1 MIIYCET
8 VAELWFWQTADQ
20 PFMISDAD
28 REKLQSVEILVT
40 YHHTFPRCNFEFTN
54 LRWLQ
59 NVAAGNI
66 CSFHNFVTLISSVWI
81 KSSANVIL
89 KWQRS
94 EMTVLKWQWHTCY
107 SICKWIANF
116 KLTVNIRGV
125 IKSVT

>member
-1 MIIYCET
+1 MISYCEA
-8 VAELWFWQTADQ
+8 VAELWLWQTADQ
-20 PFMISDAD
+20 FMISDAD

-40 YHHTFPRCNFEFTN
+40 FHRTFSRCNFEFTN

-59 NVAAGNI
+59 NLAAGNI
-66 CSFHNFVTLISSVWI
+66 FSFHNFVTLISSVWI

-125 IKSVT
+125 IKNVT